1 MVTDHFFKERETKCM
16 EKTKT
21 PLTKG
26 KVSPGSVVFMFNES
40 TWKSNAGR
48 EFYEFLFFPF
58 FSFHFFSFLF
68 FFFFLVFFFFFFF
81 FETEFL
87 CADLAVLELT
97 L

>member
-1 MVTDHFFKERETKCM
+1 M

-68 FFFFLVFFFFFFF
+68 SYFGFFFF

-87 CADLAVLELT
+87 FVELAFLELT
-97 L
+97 F